1 MKFSSRVPDSPYL
14 LRYLAFACATR
25 AKHSVFDYRYFPF
38 KVFKGGTHSGLD
50 YALNPLVGDIPIAH
64 NGVNMSVDEL
74 VRSTDTLSF
83 LVIKDG
89 KIAYEYYADGI
100 TGQTPMLTY
109 SITKSVFGS
118 YLSLLADNG
127 VISLSDKLGKYHSHL
142 PEFVANRTFQSLMN
156 MESGIGYTHG
166 KSPFKDMAKFWLSSN
181 IRKDL
186 KRIKPYG
193 EIGSHFYYND
203 IHLHLLDRVVDN
215 RIPDLPVD
223 INQNFWQLI
232 KPTSNTLFC
241 MDSLQSRHLKMDGG
255 MAIAPHDLAKFGLL
269 YANDGM
275 VDGSQVLSR
284 EWCAHL
290 KTDEGV
296 RSDLDFWELYRNMGH
311 SWYSILKEE
320 RTYYKNFWWGL
331 KQNHG
336 PNDIYA
342 MGILGQFVYV
352 STKNNVV
359 IVRQGNSSGVK
370 GWWPYIFE
378 ELASK
383 VSGCCTGSSLGSEV
397 SFNAPCRVP

>member
-1 MKFSSRVPDSPYL
+1 MSSPFLVLRNFFELYMNFSSRVPNSPYI
-14 LRYLAFACATR
+14 LRYLAFAYATKVR
-25 AKHSVFDYRYFPF
+25 QSVFDYRYFPL
-38 KVFKGGTHSGLD
+38 KVFKGSCHSGLD
-50 YALNPLVGDIPIAH
+50 YALNPSVGAITIAQ
-64 NGVNMSVDEL
+64 NGLDMPVDEL
-74 VRSTDTLSF
+74 VRSADTLSF

-89 KIAYEYYADGI
+89 KIAYEYFADGI
-100 TGQTPMLTY
+100 TGRTPMLSY

-118 YLSLLADNG
+118 YLSQLADNG
-127 VISLSDKLGKYHSHL
+127 IISFSDKLEKYHSHL

-156 MESGIGYTHG
+156 MESGIRYSHG
-166 KSPFKDMAKFWLSSN
+166 KSPFSDMAKFWLSPN
-181 IRKDL
+181 IRKNL
-186 KRIKPYG
+186 KKIKPQG

-215 RIPDLPVD
+215 LISDLAID
-223 INQNFWQLI
+223 INHNFWQLL
-232 KPTSNTLFC
+232 KPTSNALFC

-269 YANDGM
+269 YANDGV
-275 VDGSQVLSR
+275 VDGSEVLSN
-284 EWCAHL
+284 EWCTNL

-296 RSDLDFWELYRNMGH
+296 RSDLDFWDLYRKMGH
-311 SWYSILKEE
+311 SWYPIFKEG

-331 KQNHG
+331 KQNQG

-359 IVRQGNSSGVK
+359 IVRQGNSWGIK

-383 VSGCCTGSSLGSEV
+383 V
-397 SFNAPCRVP
+397 